1 MENLISFKG
10 LWTIKVGNRTEVYT
24 NQILDAG
31 IEALVSNLDSYP
43 FWKEGITDGHVGDVL
58 FNQIAVG
65 SGDTPVFASDTSLA
79 SPLFE
84 EYIKPSM
91 SSSPTPT
98 GSGAHVVLA
107 ARFDKASAYTIK
119 EIGLTGPALFS
130 RVVIP
135 PISVKPNEKVEISY
149 DLTVSASS
157 GAGMVSYY
165 DSNQVQ
171 QSSSMIW
178 YFPQQSLVNG
188 LSQKFFSP
196 TAMFCSTG
204 SVTNASVSNLETA
217 IASLPSVQVNGK
229 SFRIHVHVPGQDIG
243 TLQVGSIADMLS
255 TFFVFNPTIVGAGL
269 NYFDLEFDYLL
280 GGN

>member
-10 LWTIKVGNRTEVYT
+10 LWKINIDGCTVAYS

-31 IEALVSNLDSYP
+31 LEALVANLDSYP
-43 FWKEGITDGHVGDVL
+43 FWKEGISDGHVDSVL
-58 FNQIAVG
+58 FNRIVVG
-65 SGDTPVFASDTSLA
+65 SGDVQVTYTDTSLS

-98 GSGAHVVLA
+98 GNGARVVLA

-135 PISVKPNEKVEISY
+135 PINVKPNEKVEISY

-157 GAGMVSYY
+157 GAGTISYY

-196 TAMFCSTG
+196 TALFCSTG
-204 SVTNASVSNLETA
+204 SVTNASVSNLETS